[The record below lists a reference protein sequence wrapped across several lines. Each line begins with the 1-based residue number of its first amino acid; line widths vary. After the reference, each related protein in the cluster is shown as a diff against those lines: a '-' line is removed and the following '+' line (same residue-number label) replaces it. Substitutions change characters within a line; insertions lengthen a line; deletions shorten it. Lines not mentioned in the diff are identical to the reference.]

1 MQPASP
7 EARRLA
13 QRLKQLRE
21 QQWPDVSLTQAEL
34 AKAFST
40 EKALAPATVSSWES
54 LSSPKLPPRNRLLA
68 YARFFATQRSVET
81 FPKLLP
87 LAVLTLDEQAVY
99 KRLETEL
106 LKLRSLAAE
115 DSGEEEIA
123 PGRSWH
129 FSDSGPVILVCAEL
143 PGSQTGPLASPSDPN
158 YTELQAYADLDA
170 LIELHGHVR
179 AENPRMEVYFRIPA
193 EVGHND
199 LTGHIIL
206 VGGVVWNEI
215 TGRLFEMA
223 NLPVK
228 QFEHPDLD
236 TGEIFSAE
244 VDGETREFWPKWK
257 NKERTVLAQ
266 DVGLLARVPNP
277 LNSSRTLTICNGIH
291 SRGVY
296 GAVRSLTDTHLRDAN
311 ERFISTNFGNSPSF
325 AILMSV
331 QVIKNKAMT
340 PDFSSNGVVLYRWSP
355 GIASSPSASGLGRPQ
370 ESV

>member
-1 MQPASP
+1 M
-7 EARRLA
+7 
-13 QRLKQLRE
+13 
-21 QQWPDVSLTQAEL
+21 
-34 AKAFST
+34 
-40 EKALAPATVSSWES
+40 SSWES

-87 LAVLTLDEQAVY
+87 LAELTHDEQAVY

-123 PGRSWH
+123 FSRSWH
-129 FSDSGPVILVCAEL
+129 FTDAGPVTLVCAEL

-179 AENPRMEVYFRIPA
+179 AENPRMDVHFRIPA
-193 EVGHND
+193 EVEHDD

-206 VGGVVWNEI
+206 IGGVVWNEI
-215 TGRLFEMA
+215 TGRLSEMA

-236 TGEIFSAE
+236 Y
-244 VDGETREFWPKWK
+244 R
-257 NKERTVLAQ
+257 
-266 DVGLLARVPNP
+266 
-277 LNSSRTLTICNGIH
+277 
-291 SRGVY
+291 
-296 GAVRSLTDTHLRDAN
+296 RDLQ
-311 ERFISTNFGNSPSF
+311 SP
-325 AILMSV
+325 
-331 QVIKNKAMT
+331 
-340 PDFSSNGVVLYRWSP
+340 R
-355 GIASSPSASGLGRPQ
+355 
-370 ESV
+370 

>member
-1 MQPASP
+1 VQPASP

-21 QQWPDVSLTQAEL
+21 QQWPDVTLTQADL

-40 EKALAPATVSSWES
+40 DKALAPATVSSWES
-54 LSSPKLPPRNRLLA
+54 LTSPKPPPRPRLLT
-68 YARFFATQRSVET
+68 YARFFATPRSVEEKL
-81 FPKLLP
+81 PKLLP
-87 LAVLTLDEQAVY
+87 LAALTPDELATY
-99 KRLETEL
+99 TRLETEL
-106 LKLRSLAAE
+106 LKLRSLATE

-123 PGRSWH
+123 SGRSWH
-129 FSDSGPVILVCAEL
+129 FSDSGPAIFVCAEL
-143 PGSQTGPLASPSDPN
+143 PDSQTGPLASPSDPN
-158 YTELQAYADLDA
+158 YTELQAYADIDA
-170 LIELHGHVR
+170 LMELWGHVR
-179 AENPRMEVYFRIPA
+179 AENPRLDVNFRIPA
-193 EVGHND
+193 EVRHND

-206 VGGVVWNEI
+206 IGGVVWNEI
-215 TGRLFEMA
+215 TDRLSEMA

-236 TGEIFSAE
+236 TGEIFSAV
-244 VDGETREFWPKWK
+244 VDRKEKEFWPKWK
-257 NKERTVLAQ
+257 DKDRKVLAE

-296 GAVRSLTDTHLRDAN
+296 GAVRSLTDTRLRDAN
-311 ERFISTNFGNSPSF
+311 ERYISANFGNSPSF

-340 PDFSSNGVVLYRWSP
+340 PDFTGNGVVLYQW
-355 GIASSPSASGLGRPQ
+355 PQ